1 MQQKATDFFD
11 AYLDYIGETE
21 APILYHRWASLAAI
35 AAILEKNYYIP
46 HGHGIIYPNIYCMLI
61 GSPGARKS
69 TAIKIAAHLVK
80 QTGYKNIAANKTT
93 KEKFLSDLAEQTEVI
108 QPDELADFLQGNAPI
123 KTASTLIAADE
134 FNDFAGAGNLEF
146 YSILGSLWDIKED
159 FSYRI
164 KGGKEM
170 NIKNPAVTLLSGNT
184 HTGFSAAFPPEIIGQ
199 GFFSRLLLIHGQP
212 TGTKIAFPSPPS
224 AKKELEIVARLK
236 KIVASCRGQVSLSP
250 DAKKALTD
258 IYEST
263 PDVID
268 PRFDSYYQR
277 RFTHLIKLC
286 LLHAAST
293 YSMTI
298 ELEHVI
304 LSNTILSH
312 TEHLMPKALG
322 EFGKSRHADVL
333 RKIMTTLE
341 SAKHPLSMLEIWEY
355 VQTDLD
361 KMGDLADLM
370 RNLYEAGKIQKVEPH
385 SKFLPKKKQRIIS
398 GEAYVDYSLLTLEE
412 QNDGAWS

>member
-1 MQQKATDFFD
+1 
-11 AYLDYIGETE
+11 
-21 APILYHRWASLAAI
+21 
-35 AAILEKNYYIP
+35 
-46 HGHGIIYPNIYCMLI
+46 MLI

-69 TAIKIAAHLVK
+69 TAIKIAAHLVR

-93 KEKFLSDLAEQTEVI
+93 KEKFLQDLAEQTETLE
-108 QPDELADFLQGNAPI
+108 PDELASFLAGTSET
-123 KTASTLIAADE
+123 KLASTLIAADE

-170 NIKNPAVTLLSGNT
+170 NIKNPAVTLLAGNT
-184 HTGFSAAFPPEIIGQ
+184 PTGFSAAFPPEIIGQ
-199 GFFSRLLLIHGQP
+199 GFFSRLLLIHGHP
-212 TGTKIAFPSPPS
+212 TGTKIAFPDAPS
-224 AKKELEIVARLK
+224 LAKEQAMVSKLK
-236 KIVASCRGQVSLSP
+236 QIKASCRGQAKLSEE
-250 DAKKALTD
+250 ATKALTN

-277 RFTHLIKLC
+277 RFSHLLKLS
-286 LLHAAST
+286 LLYAAQSC
-293 YSMTI
+293 SMTI
-298 ELEHVI
+298 QLEHVV
-304 LSNTILSH
+304 LANTVLSH

-341 SAKHPLSMLEIWEY
+341 SAKHPLSMIEIWSF
-355 VQTDLD
+355 VQADLD

-385 SKFLPKKKQRIIS
+385 SKFLPMKKQRIVS
-398 GEAYVDYSLLTLEE
+398 GEAYVDYTLLTLEE